1 MQEILTDRA
10 NIFAE
15 LDKLRAE
22 DARFITI
29 TVLDLGKQL
38 EVIYHFEKGKDVI
51 NLKMKTDKEEP
62 LSSITGVYSAAFIAE
77 NEAQD
82 LFNLKISGLNVDY
95 GGRMLKVESAS
106 ATTLLKPV
114 VGECPPIMRFFGR
127 CREKC
132 PAMVNVPKYVRQI
145 ALGDPEGAYNTVIEQ
160 APLPA
165 ILGRVCFAP
174 CEEGCRQDKNEK
186 PLRNRLLKRYAADAL
201 SSLKRDVKRMEP
213 TGKKVAVVGGGPSGI
228 TAAFYLG
235 MLGHSVTV
243 YEKMEQ
249 CGGAMFAFIPKYRL
263 PKNILGAEAMARFE
277 EAGVKLETGI
287 EITNLDALFK
297 KGFDAIYVATG
308 AWKGMRL
315 MIEGEDS
322 PGVLDCVN
330 FLFAVNVHN
339 ERPELGDR
347 VAVIG
352 GGNGAVD
359 AARTV
364 KRLGSQDVTIFYRRS
379 REEMPA
385 TLEQVQAAMEE
396 GVSLRF
402 LGSPVK
408 IIPSKPL
415 KVIFQNMRMGEP
427 DESGRHRFVPIE
439 GSEFVVEVDTLI
451 KAIGQAVEVP
461 KDFGLR
467 VDKAGRIVVNEET
480 YETSVQGVWAGGDAM
495 TGPTSVIDC
504 IKDGRIAASAI
515 DKYLGG
521 KGLPQPSIDLGEL
534 VCKPSKSPE
543 ILERTPVPARVIPI
557 AERIESFDEVELGFN
572 KEEATKEAN
581 RCWRCDWNE

>member
-1 MQEILTDRA
+1 MQEILTDKA
-10 NIFAE
+10 NIFVE
-15 LDKLRAE
+15 LGRLRAE

-29 TVLDLGKQL
+29 TVLDIGSWL
-38 EVIYHFEKGKDVI
+38 EVIYHFEKGRDII
-51 NLKMKTDKEEP
+51 NLKMKVNKEEP
-62 LSSITGVYSAAFIAE
+62 LPSITGFYSAAFIAE

-82 LFNLKISGLNVDY
+82 LFKLKISDLNIDY

-106 ATTLLKPV
+106 ATTLLKPAI
-114 VGECPPIMRFFGR
+114 GECPPIMRFFGK
-127 CREKC
+127 CHEKC
-132 PAMVNVPKYVRQI
+132 PTMVNVPKYVRQI
-145 ALGDPEGAYNTVIEQ
+145 ALGDPEGAYNTIIEQ

-174 CEEGCRQDKNEK
+174 CEDGCRQDKNEK
-186 PLRNRLLKRYAADAL
+186 PLQNRLLKRYAADAL

-213 TGKKVAVVGGGPSGI
+213 TGKRVAVVGGGPSGI

-243 YEKMEQ
+243 YEKMDWY
-249 CGGAMFAFIPKYRL
+249 GGAMYAFIPKYRL
-263 PKNILGAEAMARFE
+263 PREILQSEIMARFE
-277 EAGVKLETGI
+277 EAGVKLETGV
-287 EITNLDALFK
+287 EITDLDALFK
-297 KGFDAIYVATG
+297 KGFDAIYVGTG

-315 MIEGEDS
+315 NIEGEDS
-322 PGVLDCVN
+322 PGVLDCVD
-330 FLFAVNVHN
+330 FLFSINVRD

-359 AARTV
+359 TARMA
-364 KRLGSQDVTIFYRRS
+364 KRLCSKDVTIFYRRS

-385 TLEQVQAAMEE
+385 APEQVQAAMEE
-396 GVSLRF
+396 GVSFRF

-408 IIPSKPL
+408 ITPGNPL

-427 DESGRHRFVPIE
+427 DKGGRRRFVPIE
-439 GSEFVVEVDTLI
+439 GSEFVEEVDTVI

-461 KDFGLR
+461 KDFGLS
-467 VDKAGRIVVNEET
+467 VDQAGRIVVNEET
-480 YETSVQGVWAGGDAM
+480 YETSIKGVWAGGDAF

-504 IKDGRIAASAI
+504 IKDGRKAASAI

-521 KGLPQPSIDLGEL
+521 KGLPEPTVDLCEL
-534 VCKPSKSPE
+534 VPKPSKSPE
-543 ILERTPVPARVIPI
+543 FLERLPVPARVLPM
-557 AERIESFDEVELGFN
+557 ADRIKSFDEVELGFN